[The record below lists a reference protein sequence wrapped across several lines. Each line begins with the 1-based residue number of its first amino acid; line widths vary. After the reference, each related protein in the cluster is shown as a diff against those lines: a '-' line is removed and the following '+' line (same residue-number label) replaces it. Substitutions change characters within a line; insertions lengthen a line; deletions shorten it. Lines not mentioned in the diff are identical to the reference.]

1 MRTARHLPP
10 RGQVPCALRGRCRRG
25 RGCERRQGGE
35 TGVAAVTCLEGETVW
50 RARDEGVFS
59 DELARA
65 ACAAVEDKV
74 EGAMEERAPKPAV
87 FLIEHRDGL
96 RTACLMLNEYVRHW
110 SYAGRVAGEIR
121 ATEFFLQPDGP
132 GASFGYLSRNI
143 QRFFATGQAPYPPE
157 RTLLATGIVDA
168 VMNSRYEE
176 HRRVETPGLDFA
188 YVSYAELPMRPAG
201 PRPEGA
207 SLDRNAPDLLIEWQS

>member
-1 MRTARHLPP
+1 
-10 RGQVPCALRGRCRRG
+10 
-25 RGCERRQGGE
+25 
-35 TGVAAVTCLEGETVW
+35 
-50 RARDEGVFS
+50 
-59 DELARA
+59 
-65 ACAAVEDKV
+65 
-74 EGAMEERAPKPAV
+74 
-87 FLIEHRDGL
+87 
-96 RTACLMLNEYVRHW
+96 MLNEYVRHW

-132 GASFGYLSRNI
+132 GASFGYLSRNV

-168 VMNSRYEE
+168 AMNSRYEE